1 MGYLTNNDNDLINKT
16 NAASDVD
23 IYFQTPPDIREDMD
37 VFLGTADNASDNDTN
52 SSNTI
57 SGMKIVEDVDVS
69 DIGDMLSAI
78 NSANAGLAKQAEEKA
93 LQQAAEKEK
102 QREEEIKKRHEEILR
117 KKAEEEAKQR
127 EQIRLEEER
136 QAAEEE
142 AKKNKSKQKDEKD
155 KNKEKQDSTV
165 SATLKDAI
173 GNIKKPALSNPLKG
187 IEIPEKPKKE
197 KITKEKPV
205 KEKTVKEKAEKPVK
219 EKPTI
224 NITIPNITFNKPK
237 KEKLVEKDNTD
248 TDIDWKLKATT
259 DSLTRLKNMTAY
271 EEDCKTFP
279 LTGTFIFADANNLKY
294 MNDTYGH
301 AAGDTLLLKISEVL
315 KKVFGNEVYRI
326 GGDEFAILTT
336 DNKNSVEKKIAV
348 IEKTLEKYTKLDKEG
363 VVYSCAIGVAYGD
376 GTKSIE
382 ELKTLAD
389 EAMYENKEDY
399 KNKHPE
405 LNIRKEPVNPKSD
418 DVDWKSLAMVDQKT
432 NLGNKL
438 ALSMVNIKATNTV
451 ALIRIVGFSNF
462 KREEGDRQI
471 ELIGELIKHNIGEED
486 NAYFIENGTF
496 IIIYKQKK
504 TGLDQIKIKARALSL
519 NTEMTT
525 FTGNGMKIEE
535 IIDLMIKKLD
545 SKTDEEPKT
554 YDEKLSVSQRK
565 LKSLVKE
572 NHTLVQDDD
581 FEQALMQIQRKA
593 NDIIAV
599 FMTDKSFNVLFIFFD
614 VFDFLDKI
622 YELQGSIDFSYI
634 YAVYPG
640 GALYYGS
647 DEYTKEVNELFQ
659 KIADGI
665 QSSVSISAKDIQR
678 IDGINIFEK
687 IFIA

>member
-93 LQQAAEKEK
+93 LQQAVEEEK

-142 AKKNKSKQKDEKD
+142 AKKNKSKQRDEKD
-155 KNKEKQDSTV
+155 KNKDKQDSMV
-165 SATLKDAI
+165 SVTLKDAI

-187 IEIPEKPKKE
+187 IEIPDKPKKE
-197 KITKEKPV
+197 KIAKEKPV
-205 KEKTVKEKAEKPVK
+205 KEKPVKEKAEKPVK

-237 KEKLVEKDNTD
+237 KEKPVEKNNTD

-294 MNDTYGH
+294 VNDIYGH

-336 DNKNSVEKKIAV
+336 DNKNSVEKKITV

-376 GTKSIE
+376 GTKTIE
-382 ELKTLAD
+382 ELKALAD

-405 LNIRKEPVNPKSD
+405 LNIRKEPANTKSE
-418 DVDWKSLAMVDQKT
+418 DVDWKRLAMVDQKT
-432 NLGNKL
+432 KLGNKL

-599 FMTDKSFNVLFIFFD
+599 FMTDKCFNVLFIFFD

>member
-23 IYFQTPPDIREDMD
+23 IYFQTPPDVREDMD

-93 LQQAAEKEK
+93 LQQAAEEEK

-187 IEIPEKPKKE
+187 MEIPEKPKKE

-205 KEKTVKEKAEKPVK
+205 KEKPVKEKAEKPVK

-237 KEKLVEKDNTD
+237 KEKPVEKDNKD

-326 GGDEFAILTT
+326 GGDEFAILTM

-376 GTKSIE
+376 GTKTIE

-405 LNIRKEPVNPKSD
+405 LNIRKEPVNTKSD

-545 SKTDEEPKT
+545 SKTDEEPKS

>member
-23 IYFQTPPDIREDMD
+23 IYFQTPSDIREDMD
-37 VFLGTADNASDNDTN
+37 VFLGTVDNTSDNNTN

-93 LQQAAEKEK
+93 LQQAAEEEK

-142 AKKNKSKQKDEKD
+142 AKKNKSKQRDEKD

-187 IEIPEKPKKE
+187 IEIPDKPKKE
-197 KITKEKPV
+197 KIAKEKPV
-205 KEKTVKEKAEKPVK
+205 KEKPVKEKAEKPVK

-237 KEKLVEKDNTD
+237 KEKPVEKNNTD

-294 MNDTYGH
+294 TNDIYGH

-336 DNKNSVEKKIAV
+336 DNKNSVEKKITV

-376 GTKSIE
+376 GTKTIE

-405 LNIRKEPVNPKSD
+405 LNIRKEPVNTKSE
-418 DVDWKSLAMVDQKT
+418 DVDWKRLAMVDQKT
-432 NLGNKL
+432 KLGNKL

>member
-37 VFLGTADNASDNDTN
+37 VFLGTVDNTSDNNTN

-78 NSANAGLAKQAEEKA
+78 NSANAGLTKQAEEKA
-93 LQQAAEKEK
+93 LQQAAEEEK

-142 AKKNKSKQKDEKD
+142 AKKNKSKQRDEKD
-155 KNKEKQDSTV
+155 KNKEKQDSTA

-187 IEIPEKPKKE
+187 IEIPDKPKKE
-197 KITKEKPV
+197 KIAKEKPV
-205 KEKTVKEKAEKPVK
+205 KEKPVKEKAEKPVK

-237 KEKLVEKDNTD
+237 KEKPVEKNNTD

-294 MNDTYGH
+294 INDIYGH

-336 DNKNSVEKKIAV
+336 DNKNSVEKKITV

-376 GTKSIE
+376 GTKTIE

-405 LNIRKEPVNPKSD
+405 LNIRKEPVNTKSD
-418 DVDWKSLAMVDQKT
+418 DVDWKRLAMVDQKT
-432 NLGNKL
+432 KLGNKL
-438 ALSMVNIKATNTV
+438 ALSMVNIKSTNTV

>member
-37 VFLGTADNASDNDTN
+37 VFLGTGDNTSDNNTN

-78 NSANAGLAKQAEEKA
+78 NSANAGLTKQAEEKA
-93 LQQAAEKEK
+93 LQQAAEEEK

-142 AKKNKSKQKDEKD
+142 AKKNKSKQRDEKD
-155 KNKEKQDSTV
+155 KNKEKQDSTA

-187 IEIPEKPKKE
+187 IEIPDKPKKE
-197 KITKEKPV
+197 KIAKEKPV
-205 KEKTVKEKAEKPVK
+205 KEKPVKEKAEKPVK

-237 KEKLVEKDNTD
+237 KEKPVEKNNTD

-294 MNDTYGH
+294 INDIYGH

-336 DNKNSVEKKIAV
+336 DNKNSVEKKITV

-376 GTKSIE
+376 GTKTIE

-405 LNIRKEPVNPKSD
+405 LNIRKEPVNTKSE
-418 DVDWKSLAMVDQKT
+418 DVDWKRLAMVDQKT
-432 NLGNKL
+432 KLGNKL

>member
-1 MGYLTNNDNDLINKT
+1 M
-16 NAASDVD
+16 
-23 IYFQTPPDIREDMD
+23 
-37 VFLGTADNASDNDTN
+37 
-52 SSNTI
+52 
-57 SGMKIVEDVDVS
+57 
-69 DIGDMLSAI
+69 
-78 NSANAGLAKQAEEKA
+78 
-93 LQQAAEKEK
+93 
-102 QREEEIKKRHEEILR
+102 
-117 KKAEEEAKQR
+117 
-127 EQIRLEEER
+127 
-136 QAAEEE
+136 
-142 AKKNKSKQKDEKD
+142 
-155 KNKEKQDSTV
+155 
-165 SATLKDAI
+165 
-173 GNIKKPALSNPLKG
+173 
-187 IEIPEKPKKE
+187 
-197 KITKEKPV
+197 
-205 KEKTVKEKAEKPVK
+205 
-219 EKPTI
+219 
-224 NITIPNITFNKPK
+224 
-237 KEKLVEKDNTD
+237 
-248 TDIDWKLKATT
+248 
-259 DSLTRLKNMTAY
+259 
-271 EEDCKTFP
+271 
-279 LTGTFIFADANNLKY
+279 
-294 MNDTYGH
+294 
-301 AAGDTLLLKISEVL
+301 
-315 KKVFGNEVYRI
+315 
-326 GGDEFAILTT
+326 
-336 DNKNSVEKKIAV
+336 
-348 IEKTLEKYTKLDKEG
+348 
-363 VVYSCAIGVAYGD
+363 
-376 GTKSIE
+376 
-382 ELKTLAD
+382 
-389 EAMYENKEDY
+389 
-399 KNKHPE
+399 
-405 LNIRKEPVNPKSD
+405 
-418 DVDWKSLAMVDQKT
+418 
-432 NLGNKL
+432 
-438 ALSMVNIKATNTV
+438 
-451 ALIRIVGFSNF
+451 GFSNF

>member
-37 VFLGTADNASDNDTN
+37 VFLGTADNASDNATN

-93 LQQAAEKEK
+93 LQQAAEEEK

-136 QAAEEE
+136 QVAEEE

-173 GNIKKPALSNPLKG
+173 GSIKKPALSNPLKG
-187 IEIPEKPKKE
+187 VEIPEKPKKE
-197 KITKEKPV
+197 KIAKEKPV
-205 KEKTVKEKAEKPVK
+205 KEKPVKEKAEKPVK

-237 KEKLVEKDNTD
+237 KEKPVEKDNANA
-248 TDIDWKLKATT
+248 DIDWKLKATT

-376 GTKSIE
+376 GTKTIE

-405 LNIRKEPVNPKSD
+405 LNIRKEPVNTKSD

-432 NLGNKL
+432 KLGNKL
-438 ALSMVNIKATNTV
+438 ALSMVNVKATNTV

-471 ELIGELIKHNIGEED
+471 ELIGELIKHNIGKED

-545 SKTDEEPKT
+545 SKTDEEPKS

>member
-37 VFLGTADNASDNDTN
+37 VFLGASDNASDNDTN

-93 LQQAAEKEK
+93 LQQAAEEEK

-117 KKAEEEAKQR
+117 KKSEEEAKQR

-173 GNIKKPALSNPLKG
+173 GGIKKPALSNPLKEM
-187 IEIPEKPKKE
+187 EIPEKPKKE

-205 KEKTVKEKAEKPVK
+205 KEKSVKEKAEKPVK

-237 KEKLVEKDNTD
+237 KEKPVEKDNTD
-248 TDIDWKLKATT
+248 TDIDWKTKATT

-363 VVYSCAIGVAYGD
+363 VVYSCAIGVTYGD
-376 GTKSIE
+376 GTKTIE

-405 LNIRKEPVNPKSD
+405 LNIRKEPVNAKND

-432 NLGNKL
+432 KLGNKL

-496 IIIYKQKK
+496 TIIYKQKK

>member
-37 VFLGTADNASDNDTN
+37 VFLGASDNASDNDIN

-155 KNKEKQDSTV
+155 KNKEKQNGTV
-165 SATLKDAI
+165 SASLKDAI

-187 IEIPEKPKKE
+187 MEIPEKPKKE

-205 KEKTVKEKAEKPVK
+205 KEKSVKEKAEKPVK

-237 KEKLVEKDNTD
+237 KEKPVEKNNTD

-294 MNDTYGH
+294 VNDIYGH

-336 DNKNSVEKKIAV
+336 DNKNSVEKKITV

-376 GTKSIE
+376 GTKTIE
-382 ELKTLAD
+382 ELKALAD

-405 LNIRKEPVNPKSD
+405 LNIRKEPANTKSE
-418 DVDWKSLAMVDQKT
+418 DVDWKRLAMVDQKT
-432 NLGNKL
+432 KLGNKL

>member
-93 LQQAAEKEK
+93 LQQAAEEEK

-165 SATLKDAI
+165 SASLKDAI
-173 GNIKKPALSNPLKG
+173 SNIKKPALSNPLKG
-187 IEIPEKPKKE
+187 IEIPDKPKKE
-197 KITKEKPV
+197 KIAKEKP
-205 KEKTVKEKAEKPVK
+205 VKEKAEKPVK

-237 KEKLVEKDNTD
+237 KEKPVEKNNTD

-294 MNDTYGH
+294 TNDIYGH

-336 DNKNSVEKKIAV
+336 DNKNSVEKKITV

-376 GTKSIE
+376 GTKTIE
-382 ELKTLAD
+382 ELKALAD

-405 LNIRKEPVNPKSD
+405 LNIRKEPANTKSE
-418 DVDWKSLAMVDQKT
+418 DVDWKRLAMVDQKT
-432 NLGNKL
+432 KLGNKL

-599 FMTDKSFNVLFIFFD
+599 FMTDKCFNVLFIFFD

>member
-93 LQQAAEKEK
+93 LQQAAEEEK

-142 AKKNKSKQKDEKD
+142 AKKNKSKQRDEKD
-155 KNKEKQDSTV
+155 KNKDKQDSMV
-165 SATLKDAI
+165 SVTLKDAI

-187 IEIPEKPKKE
+187 IEIPDKPKKE
-197 KITKEKPV
+197 KIAKEKPV
-205 KEKTVKEKAEKPVK
+205 KEKPVKEKAEKPVK

-237 KEKLVEKDNTD
+237 KEKPVEKNNTD

-294 MNDTYGH
+294 TNDIYGH

-336 DNKNSVEKKIAV
+336 DNKNSVEKKITV

-376 GTKSIE
+376 GTKTIE
-382 ELKTLAD
+382 ELKALAD

-405 LNIRKEPVNPKSD
+405 LNIRKEPANTKSE
-418 DVDWKSLAMVDQKT
+418 DVDWKRLAMVDQKT
-432 NLGNKL
+432 KLGNKL

>member
-1 MGYLTNNDNDLINKT
+1 MGYVANNDNNLINKT
-16 NAASDVD
+16 NAASDMD
-23 IYFQTPPDIREDMD
+23 IYFQTPPDVREDMNI
-37 VFLGTADNASDNDTN
+37 FLDSSEGDKEEENT
-52 SSNTI
+52 SNTI

-78 NSANAGLAKQAEEKA
+78 NKANAGLAKQAEEKA
-93 LQQAAEKEK
+93 LQQAAEEEK
-102 QREEEIKKRHEEILR
+102 QREEEIKRRQEEIL
-117 KKAEEEAKQR
+117 KKRAEEEAKQR
-127 EQIRLEEER
+127 EQIRLEEGR
-136 QAAEEE
+136 LAAEEE
-142 AKKNKSKQKDEKD
+142 AKKNKSKQKPD
-155 KNKEKQDSTV
+155 KNKEKHDNAVSSTI
-165 SATLKDAI
+165 KDAV
-173 GNIKKPALSNPLKG
+173 GNIQKPVINNPLKG
-187 IEIPEKPKKE
+187 IEIPDKPKKE
-197 KITKEKPV
+197 KIAKEKP
-205 KEKTVKEKAEKPVK
+205 VKEKAEKPVK

-237 KEKLVEKDNTD
+237 KEKPVEKNNTD

-259 DSLTRLKNMTAY
+259 DSLTKLKNMTAY

-294 MNDTYGH
+294 MNDIYGH

-336 DNKNSVEKKIAV
+336 DKKDTIEKKTAT

-363 VVYSCAIGVAYGD
+363 VIYSCAIGIAYGD
-376 GTKSIE
+376 GIKTIE

-389 EAMYENKEDY
+389 EAMYENKEEY
-399 KNKHPE
+399 KLKHPE
-405 LNIRKEPVNPKSD
+405 LDMRSETVKPAND
-418 DVDWKSLAMVDQKT
+418 DVDWKSLAMIDQKT
-432 NLGNKL
+432 KLGNKL
-438 ALSMVNIKATNTV
+438 ALSMVKVRKTDTI
-451 ALIRIVGFSNF
+451 ALIRIAGFSNF

-471 ELIGELIKHNIGEED
+471 ELIGELIKNNIGEND
-486 NAYFIENGTF
+486 KAYFIENGTF
-496 IIIYKQKK
+496 IIIYNQKK

-525 FTGNGMKIEE
+525 LTGNDMKIEE
-535 IIDLMIKKLD
+535 IIDIMLKKLD
-545 SKTDEEPKT
+545 SKGVEEPKS
-554 YDEKLSVSQRK
+554 YDEKLSMTQQK
-565 LKSLVKE
+565 LKATVRD
-572 NHTLVQDDD
+572 NHISVQDDD

-647 DEYTKEVNELFQ
+647 DEYTKEVNDLFQ

>member
-93 LQQAAEKEK
+93 LQQAAEEEK

-142 AKKNKSKQKDEKD
+142 AKKNKSKQRDEKD
-155 KNKEKQDSTV
+155 KNKDKQDSMV
-165 SATLKDAI
+165 SVTLKDAI

-187 IEIPEKPKKE
+187 IEIPDKPKKE
-197 KITKEKPV
+197 KIAKEKPV
-205 KEKTVKEKAEKPVK
+205 KEKPVKEKAEKPVK

-237 KEKLVEKDNTD
+237 KEKPVEKNNTD

-336 DNKNSVEKKIAV
+336 DNKNSVEKKITV

-376 GTKSIE
+376 GTKTIE

-405 LNIRKEPVNPKSD
+405 LNIRKEPVNTKSE
-418 DVDWKSLAMVDQKT
+418 DVDWKRLAMVDQKT
-432 NLGNKL
+432 KLGNKL